1 MNNQPKTPQRIA
13 LGRAIEQWEIAK
25 AEVENTVQAAELA
38 ATLAARADAKV
49 KELAD
54 RDEAEAARRAARI
67 KHMATG
73 KALPSFP
80 DSRLDRIMEKDEA
93 AEDAQEVRKA
103 HARLLKDIKVAED
116 RVAACAEA
124 LHHAIVAVLCS
135 EGDALARELAAVELR
150 ASALRQ
156 QLIALDCTK
165 AMLPGMAQIG
175 DMQVS
180 TYTGQVL
187 RNPPRLHDLKNPE
200 PALMRAW
207 RDYYLVL
214 SADPAAGPPAADADG
229 QPVAA

>member
-1 MNNQPKTPQRIA
+1 MNTQPKTPQRIA

-25 AEVENTVQAAELA
+25 AEVENLRQADARATAMIEDQDSRAMRLAGVEAEVA
-38 ATLAARADAKV
+38 AYRAQRIMENSPAVGCSALPGHLDNRLMERESATERAAQYRAARAVILMK
-49 KELAD
+49 
-54 RDEAEAARRAARI
+54 I
-67 KHMATG
+67 G
-73 KALPSFP
+73 
-80 DSRLDRIMEKDEA
+80 
-93 AEDAQEVRKA
+93 
-103 HARLLKDIKVAED
+103 VAED

-124 LHHAIVAVLCS
+124 LHHAIIAVLRS
-135 EGDALARELAAVELR
+135 EGDALARELAAVEVR

-187 RNPPRLHDLKNPE
+187 KNPPRLHDLKNPE
-200 PALMRAW
+200 PALMKAW
-207 RDYYLVL
+207 RDYYLAL
-214 SADPAAGPPAADADG
+214 SADAAAGPPAADADG